1 MRGMR
6 GESGRDSEGRERSN
20 IVDSKHDFFILILI
34 IKETGGPTVLL
45 AFGTKDN
52 RTIINLEF
60 KIHRTR
66 LNF

>member
-1 MRGMR
+1 MR

-45 AFGTKDN
+45 AFQSILD
-52 RTIINLEF
+52 I
-60 KIHRTR
+60 R
-66 LNF
+66 LVFLSLKNVSDVPL